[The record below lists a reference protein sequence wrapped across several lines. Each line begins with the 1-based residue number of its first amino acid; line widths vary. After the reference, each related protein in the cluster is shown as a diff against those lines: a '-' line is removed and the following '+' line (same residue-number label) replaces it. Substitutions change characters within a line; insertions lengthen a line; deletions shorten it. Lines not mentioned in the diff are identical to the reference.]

1 MCPTFRQRIYVE
13 KSNPLTGYSPVL
25 LNWRGS
31 FFTSWGHGGG
41 QSGQSHPQL
50 VFGVVEATPRVELG
64 WPATPCGENG
74 VVQPPDIFLIIIF
87 LF

>member
-13 KSNPLTGYSPVL
+13 KSKPLTGYFPVL

-31 FFTSWGHGGG
+31 FSTSWGHGGG
-41 QSGQSHPQL
+41 SGHPQL
-50 VFGVVEATPRVELG
+50 VFGVAEATPRAELG
-64 WPATPCGENG
+64 WPATPYGENG
-74 VVQPPDIFLIIIF
+74 VVQPHDIFLIIIF